1 MTSWSPSITH
11 PGRKLGGGG
20 GVNHYFARS
29 MPEGVLNLAAY
40 VYHGVAMVV
49 VCVFVGGL

>member
-1 MTSWSPSITH
+1 MVSLHSP
-11 PGRKLGGGG
+11 PREKVGGG